1 MLSRQVSRPQAIEL
15 DTFGKLA
22 RAHTVLRRELES
34 EALTP
39 RGLTMTDF
47 EAMLHLSRAEDNRL
61 RRVDLVERLMLTPSG
76 VTRLLDGLEED
87 GLVENVRCDD
97 DARVTWARLT
107 LEGVETLECVG
118 ATYATR
124 LQELFGSRL
133 TSDEVVQLTDLLGKL
148 PGVGAGDCA
157 G

>member
-1 MLSRQVSRPQAIEL
+1 LSRQVLRPQAIEL

-39 RGLTMTDF
+39 RGLTMSDF
-47 EAMLHLSRAEDNRL
+47 ETMLHLSRAEDNRL

-76 VTRLLDGLEED
+76 VTRLLEGLQEA
-87 GLVENVRCDD
+87 GLVENVNCSD

-118 ATYATR
+118 ATYAKR
-124 LQELFGSRL
+124 LQELFSDRL
-133 TSDEVVQLTDLLGKL
+133 EPEEVVQLTALLGKL
-148 PGVGAGDCA
+148 PGVGAGACE

>member
-1 MLSRQVSRPQAIEL
+1 MSRQVLRPQAIEL

-39 RGLTMTDF
+39 RGLTMSDF
-47 EAMLHLSRAEDNRL
+47 ETMLHLSRAEDNRL

-76 VTRLLDGLEED
+76 VTRLLEGLQEA
-87 GLVENVRCDD
+87 GLVENVNCSD

-118 ATYATR
+118 ASYAKR
-124 LQELFGSRL
+124 LQELFSDRL
-133 TSDEVVQLTDLLGKL
+133 DPEEVVQLTALLGKL
-148 PGVGAGDCA
+148 PGVGAGACE